1 MTKAKYDLNS
11 LETDCVM
18 ILSTTPDLLLAKRIA
33 HILVEEKLA
42 ACVQLQPSLFSIYEW
57 QGQIQGEQEV
67 GLIIKT
73 SQEIYKKTMSRI
85 VQLHPYEVPEIVV
98 LPIKDGHQPYLK
110 WVNEQTVPN
119 YCSLGTHSQSTE

>member
-1 MTKAKYDLNS
+1 MTNAINDS
-11 LETDCVM
+11 ASVETDCVM

-42 ACVQLQPSLFSIYEW
+42 ACVQLQPSLLSIYEW
-57 QGQIQGEQEV
+57 HGQMQGEQEV

-73 SQEIYKKTMSRI
+73 SQAIYKETINRI
-85 VQLHPYEVPEIVV
+85 VQIHPYEVPEIVV

-110 WVNEQTVPN
+110 WINQQTIPN
-119 YCSLGTHSQSTE
+119 

>member
-1 MTKAKYDLNS
+1 MINTETSAENVLTS

-18 ILSTTPDLLLAKRIA
+18 LFSTTPDLLLAKRIA

-42 ACVQLQPSLFSIYEW
+42 ACVQLQPSLLSIYEW
-57 QGQIQGEQEV
+57 QGQMQGEQEV

-73 SQEIYKKTMSRI
+73 SQKIYKKTMNRI

-110 WVNEQTVPN
+110 WVNQQTIPK
-119 YCSLGTHSQSTE
+119 

>member
-1 MTKAKYDLNS
+1 MTNAEKDLNS
-11 LETDCVM
+11 LEPDCVM
-18 ILSTTPDLLLAKRIA
+18 ILSKTPDLLLAKRIA

-42 ACVQLQPSLFSIYEW
+42 ACVQLQPSLLSIYEW
-57 QGQIQGEQEV
+57 QGQMQGEQEV

-73 SQEIYKKTMSRI
+73 SQKIYKKTMNRI

-110 WVNEQTVPN
+110 WVNQQTTPK
-119 YCSLGTHSQSTE
+119 

>member
-1 MTKAKYDLNS
+1 MTNTETSAENVLTS

-42 ACVQLQPSLFSIYEW
+42 ACVQLQPSLLSIYEW
-57 QGQIQGEQEV
+57 QGQMQGEQEV

-73 SQEIYKKTMSRI
+73 SQAIYKDTVNRI

-110 WVNEQTVPN
+110 WVNQQTIPK
-119 YCSLGTHSQSTE
+119 